1 MRRKL
6 IRKTIFA
13 ILLDLAAAGV
23 LLCGFAFFHH
33 VLQVPG
39 DTTGVIEIPRPSAS
53 AAPLPASGAPVEQ
66 TQTERT
72 YQSGAISISLN
83 TVQTGSGS
91 SALTYHIADLFIS
104 DIEALQTAF
113 ADGTYGRNYT
123 ESVLEQDLA
132 NDAIL
137 AISGDSYGM
146 SEGGIVIR
154 NGILY
159 RYEETASD
167 ICVLYYDGTM
177 ETLSPGEYTQESL
190 IESGACQVWT
200 FGPGLL
206 DKEGRAL
213 RSFNTDPYLIQKH
226 PRAAIG
232 YYEPGHY
239 VFVLV
244 DGRQEAS
251 QGLTLRGLAEL
262 FEALGCTA
270 AYNLDGGKSAVM
282 TFNDEI
288 CSEPYTEPRE
298 VTDIIYIKEV

>member
-39 DTTGVIEIPRPSAS
+39 DTAGVIEIPRPSAS
-53 AAPLPASGAPVEQ
+53 AAPLPTSGAPVEQ

-190 IESGACQVWT
+190 IESGAYQVWT

-262 FEALGCTA
+262 FEALRCTA

-288 CSEPYTEPRE
+288 YSEPYTELRE

>member
-1 MRRKL
+1 M
-6 IRKTIFA
+6 
-13 ILLDLAAAGV
+13 
-23 LLCGFAFFHH
+23 
-33 VLQVPG
+33 PG
-39 DTTGVIEIPRPSAS
+39 DTAGVIEIPRPSAS
-53 AAPLPASGAPVEQ
+53 AAPLPTSGAPVEQ

-190 IESGACQVWT
+190 IESGAYQVWT